1 MQLLQICA
9 GRGWEDAPH
18 KSGFRLQ
25 SGEYRQRKNREGSE
39 IVKVALFVT
48 CLVDQFYPQVA
59 EAMIAVC
66 NRLGVYVDFP
76 EAQTCCGQPAFNS
89 GYVDAARSAAMSL
102 LDAFAEYDYV
112 ISPSGSCTGMIHHY
126 YAKLFDDDQAHRAAA
141 RDLADKTYEFSQFI
155 VNVLG
160 VTDLHAT
167 FPYSVTYHPSC
178 HGTRLLGIR
187 DEPLQLLTHVRGIEL
202 IELGHQEDCCGFGGT
217 FAVKMADISAA
228 MAIEKAAHV
237 KETGA
242 QVLVGTDMGC
252 LMNIGGRLQRERMPV
267 RVLHLAQLL
276 AEGLSPVSSL
286 TAEAAQ

>member
-187 DEPLQLLTHVRGIEL
+187 DEPLRRLSQCVSGVPTHWRPLVRFRLSRTDWRRSDAAAERRSRVRRLALCFKPLWSLL
-202 IELGHQEDCCGFGGT
+202 
-217 FAVKMADISAA
+217 
-228 MAIEKAAHV
+228 
-237 KETGA
+237 
-242 QVLVGTDMGC
+242 
-252 LMNIGGRLQRERMPV
+252 
-267 RVLHLAQLL
+267 
-276 AEGLSPVSSL
+276 
-286 TAEAAQ
+286 